1 MGHDSVPS
9 EHLESSKLVVVKV
22 SSSWKCKIASFSWSI
37 CNEIE
42 ELTTGRWCL
51 IGYIRVRFIAREMR

>member
-1 MGHDSVPS
+1 MSLRSPS
-9 EHLESSKLVVVKV
+9 IVIFHEILM
-22 SSSWKCKIASFSWSI
+22 FNQ

-51 IGYIRVRFIAREMR
+51 IGYIRVRIIAREMR